1 MKNFLSEFKT
11 FAMRGNVMDL
21 AVGVVIGGA
30 FGRIV
35 SALVDAILM
44 PVLGMV
50 TGNPNFD
57 YLVLYVGKAE
67 IKYGAFLSALINFVI
82 VAFALFLLIKGI
94 NRLAR
99 KQKAEEASTP
109 ATTPEDIQLL
119 REIRDSLKK

>member
-57 YLVLYVGKAE
+57 YLVFHVGKAE
-67 IKYGAFLSALINFVI
+67 IKYGAFLSALINFII

-94 NRLAR
+94 NRLAS

-109 ATTPEDIQLL
+109 AATPEDIQLL